1 MNDQTIIATITMATM
16 AAAELRSLNRKLRA
30 EIRSLRRKLEDANR
44 GAENNAHALYHCSQR
59 GHEDAE
65 KAHKLKQA
73 LTNLLPFVITRQH
86 LLTEPVEFYLA
97 VEHARDVMKEITQN

>member
-1 MNDQTIIATITMATM
+1 MNDQTIIATITM

-86 LLTEPVEFYLA
+86 LLNEPVEFYLA

>member
-59 GHEDAE
+59 GKEDAE
-65 KAHKLKQA
+65 KAHKLKRA